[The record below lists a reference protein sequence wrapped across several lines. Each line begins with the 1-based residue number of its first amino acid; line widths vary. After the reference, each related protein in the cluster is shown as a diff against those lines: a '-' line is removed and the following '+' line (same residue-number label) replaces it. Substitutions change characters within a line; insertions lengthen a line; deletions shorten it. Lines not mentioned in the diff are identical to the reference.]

1 MELTPFER
9 STVFIL
15 ATASSFASSA
25 AAQHLIDEMN
35 FASAQ
40 VRKSLKY
47 NDFEIAKGF
56 QSQRDRAEKELILL
70 ATISNPEWN

>member
-9 STVFIL
+9 STVFAL
-15 ATASSFASSA
+15 STASRFASCA
-25 AAQHLIDEMN
+25 AVQNLIDEMN

-56 QSQRDRAEKELILL
+56 QSQRDRAEKDLIFL